1 MALSTNEIRK
11 IYLDF
16 FQEKGHTLVE
26 SASLVP
32 VDDPSLLF
40 TNAGMVPF
48 KDLLLGIETRKYTR
62 AVSSQR
68 CLRAGGKHNDLDNVG
83 YTARHH
89 TLFEMLGNFSFGDYF
104 KEDAI
109 FFAWELLTERYKISP
124 EKLWI
129 TVHESD
135 EESEEIWIKKVGVDP
150 SRVSRLDDEENF
162 WTMGETGPCGPC
174 SEIYY
179 DHGDELQGDPPRLG
193 NEPGDRFVE
202 IWNLV
207 FTQFDRDKDGNLKP
221 LPNPCVDTG
230 MGLERMAA
238 VLQNEPNNF
247 DTDIL
252 KGLVSEVGRLTNHD
266 NLKNPSLRVIAD
278 HLRASSFLI
287 ADGII
292 PSNEGRGYV
301 LRRII
306 RRALRHAYKLEMR
319 DPFLLNPENT
329 ISEEQKKNSKDDFSV
344 KPIPGTDAFSGMGLM
359 AFANTRVVR
368 RSAALFDLNQKSY
381 GADFTFKELG
391 SYPSKAA
398 ARITSFVLM
407 SAFLVIATPLRH
419 IVRPF
424 LLKPGEGPDQE
435 TRDKGWFKGLFIAK
449 REDGVEQRFE
459 IFGSGDPGY
468 KSTSKMVCESA
479 LTLAFSEDLP
489 FGEEFGGVLTSAVA
503 LGDPLISRLMK
514 AGITFEEVTLSL
526 IHI

>member
-1 MALSTNEIRK
+1 MTVYHSA
-11 IYLDF
+11 
-16 FQEKGHTLVE
+16 KGG
-26 SASLVP
+26 ASGG
-32 VDDPSLLF
+32 
-40 TNAGMVPF
+40 TT
-48 KDLLLGIETRKYTR
+48 ETM
-62 AVSSQR
+62 
-68 CLRAGGKHNDLDNVG
+68 
-83 YTARHH
+83 
-89 TLFEMLGNFSFGDYF
+89 F
-104 KEDAI
+104 
-109 FFAWELLTERYKISP
+109 
-124 EKLWI
+124 
-129 TVHESD
+129 
-135 EESEEIWIKKVGVDP
+135 
-150 SRVSRLDDEENF
+150 
-162 WTMGETGPCGPC
+162 TMG
-174 SEIYY
+174 
-179 DHGDELQGDPPRLG
+179 
-193 NEPGDRFVE
+193 
-202 IWNLV
+202 
-207 FTQFDRDKDGNLKP
+207 P
-221 LPNPCVDTG
+221 LP
-230 MGLERMAA
+230 
-238 VLQNEPNNF
+238 
-247 DTDIL
+247 
-252 KGLVSEVGRLTNHD
+252 K
-266 NLKNPSLRVIAD
+266 
-278 HLRASSFLI
+278 
-287 ADGII
+287 
-292 PSNEGRGYV
+292 
-301 LRRII
+301 
-306 RRALRHAYKLEMR
+306 EMR
-319 DPFLLNPENT
+319 DPFLLNPENS

-514 AGITFEEVTLSL
+514 AGITFEEVT
-526 IHI
+526 

>member
-1 MALSTNEIRK
+1 MTKEYQVILYGATGFTGKLCAEYFNSNYPDLSWAI
-11 IYLDF
+11 
-16 FQEKGHTLVE
+16 
-26 SASLVP
+26 
-32 VDDPSLLF
+32 
-40 TNAGMVPF
+40 AGRN
-48 KDLLLGIETRKYTR
+48 K
-62 AVSSQR
+62 
-68 CLRAGGKHNDLDNVG
+68 
-83 YTARHH
+83 
-89 TLFEMLGNFSFGDYF
+89 
-104 KEDAI
+104 
-109 FFAWELLTERYKISP
+109 
-124 EKLWI
+124 EKLK
-129 TVHESD
+129 TL
-135 EESEEIWIKKVGVDP
+135 SEELNLKCDIYVADSEDYEAIKSFVKKTKVVLSAAGPFARYSTKVVEACVECKTHYTDITGENHWVKGLIDRFHEKAALDGTRIVPSCGYDSIPSDLGVYYSVTRSEKP
-150 SRVSRLDDEENF
+150 VKNMTVYHSAKGGASGGTTETMF
-162 WTMGETGPCGPC
+162 TMG
-174 SEIYY
+174 
-179 DHGDELQGDPPRLG
+179 
-193 NEPGDRFVE
+193 
-202 IWNLV
+202 
-207 FTQFDRDKDGNLKP
+207 P
-221 LPNPCVDTG
+221 LP
-230 MGLERMAA
+230 
-238 VLQNEPNNF
+238 
-247 DTDIL
+247 
-252 KGLVSEVGRLTNHD
+252 K
-266 NLKNPSLRVIAD
+266 
-278 HLRASSFLI
+278 
-287 ADGII
+287 
-292 PSNEGRGYV
+292 
-301 LRRII
+301 
-306 RRALRHAYKLEMR
+306 EMR

-329 ISEEQKKNSKDDFSV
+329 ISEEQKKNSKDVFSV

-514 AGITFEEVTLSL
+514 AGITFEEVT
-526 IHI
+526 